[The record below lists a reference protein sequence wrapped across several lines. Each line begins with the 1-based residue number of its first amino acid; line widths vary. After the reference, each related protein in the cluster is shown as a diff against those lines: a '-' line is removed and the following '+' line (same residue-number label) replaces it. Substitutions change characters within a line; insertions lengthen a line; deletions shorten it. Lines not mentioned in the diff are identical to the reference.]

1 MFKYLK
7 FYITPLL
14 FAVLLPL
21 MFYGGA
27 WLWFPVLAITLI
39 MVVGD
44 AISGND
50 PTTPQYKYPK
60 LLNIPLYL
68 TLPVCLIAL
77 AILAWFSQ
85 KGSDDFL
92 MIGTLAQ
99 NTIGNLMGIN
109 VFETR
114 EQTQWY
120 HLIGAAISVGFVTGG
135 YGINVGHEL
144 THRTW
149 DKLAWIWGRWILAT
163 ANTTDFSLEHVYGHH
178 ETVGTMIDP
187 ATARRGENVYKFIV
201 RSWWGSMR
209 NSWKLE
215 KDRLKKKG
223 LPVISPYN
231 QVIRGHLMSL
241 TFVVIFYYAAGWV
254 GVGLYMLQAAWAR
267 TLLEIVNYMEHYGLV
282 RVPGAPVEPKHSW
295 NTNRRISSLILFSL
309 TRHSA
314 HHEKGD
320 LPFWVLNP
328 YPDAP
333 EMPFGYLTTIYV
345 CMIPPLWYKV
355 INPKLEEW
363 DKKHAS
369 PEELKLIQEYYK
381 QNKIKMAA

>member
-1 MFKYLK
+1 MYKYLK

-21 MFYGGA
+21 VFLGGA
-27 WLWFPVLAITLI
+27 WLWFPVVAITLI
-39 MVVGD
+39 MVIGD
-44 AISGND
+44 AISGD
-50 PTTPQYKYPK
+50 DYSTPEYKYPK

-68 TLPVCLIAL
+68 TLPVCLVGL
-77 AILAWFSQ
+77 AILAWYSQ
-85 KGSDDFL
+85 SGNDDFL
-92 MIGTLAQ
+92 KIGTFMQSLTSIDVFQARE
-99 NTIGNLMGIN
+99 NTK
-109 VFETR
+109 
-114 EQTQWY
+114 WY
-120 HLIGAAISVGFVTGG
+120 HLIGGAISIGFLTGG

-149 DKLAWIWGRWILAT
+149 DKMAWIWGRWILAT

-178 ETVGTMIDP
+178 ETVGTMVDP

-201 RSWWGSMR
+201 RSWWGS
-209 NSWKLE
+209 NKNAWKIE
-215 KDRLKKKG
+215 KERLKKKG

-241 TFVVIFYYAAGWV
+241 TFVAIFYYVGGWT
-254 GVGLYMLQAAWAR
+254 GVALYMLQAAWAR

-295 NTNRRISSLILFSL
+295 NTNKRMSSLILFSL

-328 YPDAP
+328 YPEAP

-355 INPKLEEW
+355 INPKLKEW
-363 DKKHAS
+363 DEKYAS
-369 PEELKLIQEYYK
+369 PEELKLLKEYYK
-381 QNKIKMAA
+381 KYNIKMAV